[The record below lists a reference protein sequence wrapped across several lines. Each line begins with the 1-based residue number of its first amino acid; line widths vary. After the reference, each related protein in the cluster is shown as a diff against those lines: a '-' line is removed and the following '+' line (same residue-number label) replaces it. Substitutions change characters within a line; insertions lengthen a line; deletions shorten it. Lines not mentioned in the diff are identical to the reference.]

1 MTLTYYGLRRSVFL
15 LKPLLSANPNF
26 GEERCSFSLGQGE
39 RPRNSPVSLGPFSVA
54 LVLPVERCP
63 TRTYKIVLNQ
73 TTREICKNYNVHRGI
88 DI

>member
-15 LKPLLSANPNF
+15 LKPLFSADPNF
-26 GEERCSFSLGQGE
+26 GEERGSFSLRQGA

-63 TRTYKIVLNQ
+63 TRMYRIILDQ
-73 TTREICKNYNVHRGI
+73 TVSEHIYAK
-88 DI
+88 

>member
-39 RPRNSPVSLGPFSVA
+39 RPRNSPVSLGPFPVA

-63 TRTYKIVLNQ
+63 TRMYRIILDQ
-73 TTREICKNYNVHRGI
+73 TVSEHIYAK
-88 DI
+88 